1 MQLSGRSL
9 STNAHYGTIS
19 AIDAINVEPM
29 YEASYVRPSAHT
41 QRWKEA
47 TTHAWVLL
55 DVAGFQ
61 NMANLL
67 SFGTAT
73 AALL

>member
-9 STNAHYGTIS
+9 SSNAHYGTIS

-29 YEASYVRPSAHT
+29 YEASYVKPGAHT

-47 TTHAWVLL
+47 TIHAWVLL
-55 DVAGFQ
+55 EVAGFQ
-61 NMANLL
+61 NVANLL